1 MDEGEVNVKIVI
13 GRTNPPHAG
22 HIKLMTAAINA
33 AHTAPGPIKC
43 ALILLGNGPEGQRTN
58 EDPIDHDTKSA
69 FLRNKLSAVRFKPG
83 EEGEEGAYFSDG
95 VDFVVMRMNTSDEGG
110 PSKNISDFLAH
121 YSIGLDNTGLIRIVQ
136 FTGDKPGKISITGKI
151 GPSDPQKH
159 KKLRLSIQRRIKE
172 QYNLANVT
180 CDVEPVE
187 SAIIVGETPMSA
199 TKVREDAVECFS
211 AAGTGG
217 AAADSGHACW
227 MVKYPFYNGDP
238 ETVRL
243 SKLMF
248 DAIIHFKDTPHKKTK
263 KTPTDS
269 GTKRSVRTE
278 DDPAP
283 AFVKT
288 LTAKPDPTSGR
299 GGSRRKHTRRHLRI
313 KKTLRTN
320 RRHNKH
326 RHTRRRN

>member
-1 MDEGEVNVKIVI
+1 
-13 GRTNPPHAG
+13 
-22 HIKLMTAAINA
+22 
-33 AHTAPGPIKC
+33 
-43 ALILLGNGPEGQRTN
+43 
-58 EDPIDHDTKSA
+58 
-69 FLRNKLSAVRFKPG
+69 
-83 EEGEEGAYFSDG
+83 
-95 VDFVVMRMNTSDEGG
+95 
-110 PSKNISDFLAH
+110 
-121 YSIGLDNTGLIRIVQ
+121 
-136 FTGDKPGKISITGKI
+136 
-151 GPSDPQKH
+151 
-159 KKLRLSIQRRIKE
+159 
-172 QYNLANVT
+172 
-180 CDVEPVE
+180 
-187 SAIIVGETPMSA
+187 
-199 TKVREDAVECFS
+199 
-211 AAGTGG
+211 
-217 AAADSGHACW
+217 

-278 DDPAP
+278 DDLAP

-288 LTAKPDPTSGR
+288 HTAKPDPTSGR